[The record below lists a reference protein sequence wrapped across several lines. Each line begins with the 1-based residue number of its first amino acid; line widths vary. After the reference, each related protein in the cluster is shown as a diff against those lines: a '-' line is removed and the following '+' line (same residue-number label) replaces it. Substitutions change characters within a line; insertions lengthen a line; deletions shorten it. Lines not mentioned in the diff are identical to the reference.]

1 MKIAK
6 TFRIAAPIHRVWP
19 IITDPEQVAGCLP
32 GCEQVDKVDELNYKA
47 VVKVVVGPIRTQ
59 FKVDIACVEQ
69 RAPEYAAYETK
80 GEEGGKSSRVKAIS
94 SLALASVSEEET
106 EVSYSSDLSLV
117 GRLGKFG
124 SGMMLKVAD
133 SMGEDFV
140 AALKGVIEGQQT
152 DAKPKTIKTLNRAF
166 WIGGAIL
173 AAAIIVIALLLAL
186 P

>member
-6 TFRIAAPIHRVWP
+6 TFRIAAPIDRVWP
-19 IITDPEQVAGCLP
+19 TITDPEQVASCLP

-47 VVKVVVGPIRTQ
+47 LVKVVVGPIRTQ

-69 RAPEYAAYETK
+69 RPPEYAAYETK

-94 SLALASVSEEET
+94 TLTLASLSEEET
-106 EVSYSSDLSLV
+106 EVSYSSDLSII

-133 SMGEDFV
+133 SMGDDFV
-140 AALKGVIEGQQT
+140 AALKGVIEGQQV
-152 DAKPKTIKTLNRAF
+152 DAGPKTMKTLNRAF

-173 AAAIIVIALLLAL
+173 VAAFVIIALLLA
-186 P
+186 